1 MKRLLQCAMAC
12 AVVLSLAAMATAQA
26 PTPVTRMGD
35 WVEIGDDAFMNII
48 GNIDIRYNTTHEYD
62 FESDVQEQTNTR
74 SLTSSTV
81 TIGEGDLMEAEIRWG
96 ADFRYKKVL
105 RTRILFE
112 AQQVFDGNRIDDR
125 QNSTTPENGPA
136 GPNSI
141 GAVSQEDGSP
151 HVERFWIE
159 YKFLPQLRMRVGSDL
174 WTSDA
179 AGWIGDDDPRFA
191 VYIKP
196 QDNLEFLVSAVI
208 QSEAARLGLTND
220 NDDVYYVWGGNYKHG
235 PHTFGMHGA
244 YFRWRFNNLERAD
257 TVLLMPHVNGTIP
270 GANPIE
276 YLVQF
281 GAVFGTV
288 DDMTDGT
295 GGDDYDVFG
304 HAAAASI
311 RVSLVGGMVRPFLH
325 VFYASPDDD
334 AGDSDLNGFAT
345 LPQREITLMGVK
357 GIYSDISGDST
368 FGDWGPAAGARAAIG
383 GGNLGSSTTGNPF
396 RDRLGNGAHAGTGVA
411 YSNAGSLV
419 IPVGVSLYPIAGHRF
434 TVYYTYVGFLDDE
447 TLRNAGGASTGV
459 GSISKDLY
467 HQISG
472 VWQWNLNRHFDIR
485 LVGAVYVPGEGTK
498 DMAETVFTCGNGTEQ
513 CDGDD
518 IALRGVAR
526 FRARF

>member
-1 MKRLLQCAMAC
+1 MTSTALVDAKARALDLKQNISHVEESEERYRSLVTSMRDGIYHADSKGRL
-12 AVVLSLAAMATAQA
+12 S
-26 PTPVTRMGD
+26 
-35 WVEIGDDAFMNII
+35 FMNQA
-48 GNIDIRYNTTHEYD
+48 GMDI
-62 FESDVQEQTNTR
+62 FGF
-74 SLTSSTV
+74 TS
-81 TIGEGDLMEAEIRWG
+81 EKE
-96 ADFRYKKVL
+96 
-105 RTRILFE
+105 
-112 AQQVFDGNRIDDR
+112 
-125 QNSTTPENGPA
+125 
-136 GPNSI
+136 
-141 GAVSQEDGSP
+141 
-151 HVERFWIE
+151 
-159 YKFLPQLRMRVGSDL
+159 
-174 WTSDA
+174 A
-179 AGWIGDDDPRFA
+179 AGHGLRALFA
-191 VYIKP
+191 
-196 QDNLEFLVSAVI
+196 D
-208 QSEAARLGLTND
+208 
-220 NDDVYYVWGGNYKHG
+220 
-235 PHTFGMHGA
+235 
-244 YFRWRFNNLERAD
+244 
-257 TVLLMPHVNGTIP
+257 
-270 GANPIE
+270 
-276 YLVQF
+276 
-281 GAVFGTV
+281 
-288 DDMTDGT
+288 
-295 GGDDYDVFG
+295 
-304 HAAAASI
+304 
-311 RVSLVGGMVRPFLH
+311 
-325 VFYASPDDD
+325 
-334 AGDSDLNGFAT
+334 DSDLNGFAT